1 MLEAKDGEKRVRAY
15 INLKHNGVV
24 YKCLDPECQHPEVI
38 LVAGAR
44 RLRIPHFR
52 HKVKSACSCSDGET
66 EWHLE
71 WKSHFERVEIDMG
84 IDDVTGE
91 HNRADAVT
99 GEHITIEFQH
109 SPIELKE
116 QENRERFYT
125 STGGL
130 IWVVDARGKRACAR
144 LRKAIK
150 EGELAERSNPVIQ
163 GNLVCDFPDEVFP
176 PMWVNRSVGV
186 IFDYGVDDGLIF
198 LMPGRHN
205 NSAIC
210 RKFTKEECVDKL
222 LHSPEEFLAK
232 VHKVDVAMIHGLPNS
247 LQISFENQPVNLR
260 KIIEPNIFRDQFGFV
275 WRYERDGFKL
285 TNERIGNQ
293 MPMPAIGY
301 MARRR
306 RRF

>member
-1 MLEAKDGEKRVRAY
+1 MLEAKDGEKRVRAD
-15 INLKHNGVV
+15 ISLKHNGVV

-44 RLRIPHFR
+44 GLRIPHFR

-99 GEHITIEFQH
+99 GENITIEFQH

-125 STGGL
+125 SIGGL

-144 LRKAIK
+144 LRKAIN
-150 EGELAERSNPVIQ
+150 EGEIVERSNPVFQ
-163 GNLVCDFPDEVFP
+163 RSLVCYFPDEVFP
-176 PMWVNRSVGV
+176 KMWNNRTVGV
-186 IFDYGVDDGLIF
+186 IFDYGADDGLIF

-205 NSAIC
+205 NTAIC
-210 RKFTKEECVDKL
+210 RKFTKEECVEKL
-222 LHSPEEFLAK
+222 LHSPEEFLK
-232 VHKVDVAMIHGLPNS
+232 GVSDYVHQLPYTLTALDPHGNPFN
-247 LQISFENQPVNLR
+247 VVKAR
-260 KIIEPNIFRDQFGFV
+260 EPNIYKDQRGFE
-275 WRYERDGFKL
+275 WQYELDGSLHLLNNKL
-285 TNERIGNQ
+285 VNL
-293 MPMPAIGY
+293 PMPIRVY
-301 MARRR
+301 
-306 RRF
+306 RRFRF